1 MKIRVAER
9 QDMAAILEIYKIAR
23 NYMRENGNPFQWGDS
38 HPPAELVEED
48 IALGRS
54 YVLIGTDGNVH
65 GVFVFIIGQDPTY
78 HTIYEGQW
86 LNDDTYGVIHR
97 IASDGKQKGLFAN
110 AVSFCKEK
118 CRNVRI
124 DTHADN
130 RTMQHLIEKN
140 GFQRCGVIYIED
152 GSSRI
157 AYQSV
162 D

>member
-1 MKIRVAER
+1 MEIRVAER
-9 QDMAAILEIYKIAR
+9 RDMIAILAIYEIAR

-38 HPPAELVEED
+38 HPSAEMVEED

-54 YVLIGTDGNVH
+54 YVLIGNDGNVH
-65 GVFVFIIGQDPTY
+65 GVFVFIIGEDPTY

-110 AVSFCKEK
+110 AISFCKEN